1 VNETHERA
9 QAFIQQNDI
18 KKIRLVFAD
27 QNGLTR
33 GKIIP
38 ADYFLKSLN
47 QGIGFAQSIYAMDI
61 EGETIPETGLL
72 WEKGDPDYLA
82 VPDLSTL
89 TLVPWKEHTAQVI
102 VEGRLREG
110 APFFADPRH
119 ILKKIL
125 AKLSNAGYTV
135 KVASE
140 LEFYLLLADKTTPT
154 TTGTQAYSILGL
166 VAVEKVLEQFER
178 YAEIMGIP
186 VEATLTEYAPGQFE
200 INLRYEEALLMADH
214 TFLFRNMI
222 KETAAQLGY
231 HATFMAKPFAEI
243 AGSSFHLHVS
253 LWKEGKNVFARDVN
267 EVSRQ
272 PRAGKRSADILS
284 AGKDAC
290 ATPLVTDVL
299 LTETQWPEALL
310 HFIGGCQHYLNS
322 AMAFF
327 APHVNSYKRLKPGSY
342 APINDSWG
350 VNNRTV
356 SLRVPEA
363 EGSASRLEIRTP
375 GADANP
381 YYVIAAALAI
391 GWLGMEE
398 KLLPKPQVVG
408 NAYELPNSVPRD
420 LFDAVEALQASS
432 KIIELFGKEFIHVY
446 TAIKRAE
453 WRKYL
458 SVITEWERG
467 RYFELL

>member
-1 VNETHERA
+1 MNEAHERA
-9 QAFIQQNDI
+9 HAFLQEHEI
-18 KKIRLVFAD
+18 KKVRLVFAD

-38 ADYFLKSLN
+38 ADYFLKSLDK
-47 QGIGFAQSIYAMDI
+47 GIGFAQSIYAMDI

-72 WEKGDPDYLA
+72 WEHGDPDYLA

-89 TLVPWKEHTAQVI
+89 TLVPWKEHTAQV
-102 VEGRLREG
+102 VVDGVLRNG
-110 APFFADPRH
+110 APFFADPRS

-125 AKLSNAGYTV
+125 AKLSAAGFTA

-140 LEFYLLLADKTTPT
+140 LEFYLMLADKTTAT

-166 VAVEKVLEQFER
+166 VAVEKALERFEH
-178 YAEIMGIP
+178 YAELMGIP

-231 HATFMAKPFAEI
+231 HATFMVKPFADI

-253 LWKEGKNVFARDVN
+253 LWKEGKNIFARNAN
-267 EVSRQ
+267 E
-272 PRAGKRSADILS
+272 
-284 AGKDAC
+284 
-290 ATPLVTDVL
+290 
-299 LTETQWPEALL
+299 EQWPQALL
-310 HFIGGCQHYLNS
+310 HFIAGCQHYLNS

-363 EGSASRLEIRTP
+363 EGNASRLEIRTP

-391 GWLGMEE
+391 GWLGLQE
-398 KLLPKPQVVG
+398 KLLPKPEVTG
-408 NAYELPNSVPRD
+408 NAYELPSTVPRD
-420 LFDAVEALQASS
+420 LFAAIEALQASP
-432 KIIELFGKEFIHVY
+432 KLIELFGADFIHVY

-453 WRKYL
+453 WKKYI

-467 RYFELL
+467 RYFDLI

>member
-1 VNETHERA
+1 MTLKRGANLILNFGAYVNEAHERA
-9 QAFIQQNDI
+9 QAFLQQHAI

-33 GKIIP
+33 GKNIP
-38 ADYFLKSLN
+38 ADYFLKSLDK
-47 QGIGFAQSIYAMDI
+47 GIGFAQSIYAMDI

-102 VEGRLREG
+102 VEGRLRDG
-110 APFFADPRH
+110 APFFADPRA
-119 ILKKIL
+119 ILKKVL
-125 AKLSNAGYTV
+125 ARLATAGYTA

-140 LEFYLLLADKTTPT
+140 LEFYLLLSDKTTPT

-178 YAEIMGIP
+178 YAEMMGIP

-222 KETAAQLGY
+222 KETATQLGY
-231 HATFMAKPFAEI
+231 HATFMAKPFADV

-253 LWKEGKNVFARDVN
+253 LWKEGRNVFARAAN
-267 EVSRQ
+267 E
-272 PRAGKRSADILS
+272 A
-284 AGKDAC
+284 
-290 ATPLVTDVL
+290 
-299 LTETQWPEALL
+299 QWPQALL
-310 HFIGGCQHYLNS
+310 HFIAGCQRYLNS
-322 AMAFF
+322 VMVFF
-327 APHVNSYKRLKPGSY
+327 APHVNSYKRLRSGSY

-363 EGSASRLEIRTP
+363 EGGASRLEIRTP
-375 GADANP
+375 GADGNP

-398 KLLPKPQVVG
+398 ELSPKPQVTG
-408 NAYELPNSVPRD
+408 NAYELPSAMPRD
-420 LFDAVEALQASS
+420 LFAAIEALQASP
-432 KIIELFGKEFIHVY
+432 KLIELFGADFIHVY

-453 WRKYL
+453 WKKYI
-458 SVITEWERG
+458 SVITEWERE
-467 RYFELL
+467 RYFEMM

>member
-1 VNETHERA
+1 VNEAHERA
-9 QAFIQQNDI
+9 RVFLSQHEI
-18 KKIRLVFAD
+18 KKVRLVFAD

-33 GKIIP
+33 GKNIP
-38 ADYFLKSLN
+38 ADYFLKSLEK
-47 QGIGFAQSIYAMDI
+47 GIGFAQSIYAMDI
-61 EGETIPETGLL
+61 EGETVPETGLL
-72 WEKGDPDYLA
+72 WEHGDPDYLA
-82 VPDLSTL
+82 VPDLNTL

-102 VEGRLREG
+102 VEGFLRDG

-119 ILKKIL
+119 ILKKVL
-125 AKLSNAGYTV
+125 AKLSEAGFTA

-140 LEFYLLLADKTTPT
+140 LEFYLLLSDKVTPT

-166 VAVEKVLEQFER
+166 VAVEKVIERFEE
-178 YAEIMGIP
+178 YAEMMGIP

-231 HATFMAKPFAEI
+231 HATFMAKPFADS

-253 LWKEGKNVFARDVN
+253 LWKEGKNVFARAS
-267 EVSRQ
+267 EE
-272 PRAGKRSADILS
+272 KCSADILS
-284 AGKDAC
+284 AGKDAR
-290 ATPLVTDVL
+290 ATSPVIDELAN
-299 LTETQWPEALL
+299 EEQWPQALL
-310 HFIGGCQHYLNS
+310 RFIAGCQQYLNS

-327 APHVNSYKRLKPGSY
+327 APHVNSYKRLRPGSY

-363 EGSASRLEIRTP
+363 EGNASRLEIRTP
-375 GADANP
+375 GADGNP

-391 GWLGMEE
+391 GWLGVEE
-398 KLLPKPQVVG
+398 KLSPKPQVIG
-408 NAYELPNSVPRD
+408 NAYELPATVPRD
-420 LFDAVEALQASS
+420 LFAAIEALQASP
-432 KIIELFGKEFIHVY
+432 KLMQLFGADFIHVY

-453 WRKYL
+453 WKKFV
-458 SVITEWERG
+458 SVITEWEREK
-467 RYFELL
+467 YFEML

>member
-1 VNETHERA
+1 MNEAHERA
-9 QAFIQQNDI
+9 QAFIQQTGI
-18 KKIRLVFAD
+18 KKVRLVFAD

-33 GKIIP
+33 GKNIP
-38 ADYFLKSLN
+38 ADYFLKSLDK
-47 QGIGFAQSIYAMDI
+47 GIGFAQSIYAMDI

-82 VPDLSTL
+82 VADLSTL

-102 VEGRLREG
+102 VEGRLRDG
-110 APFFADPRH
+110 APFFADPRA
-119 ILKKIL
+119 ILKKVL
-125 AKLSNAGYTV
+125 AKLAAAGLTA

-178 YAEIMGIP
+178 YAEMMGIP

-231 HATFMAKPFAEI
+231 HATFMAKPYADI

-253 LWKEGKNVFARDVN
+253 LWKEGSNVFARGTN
-267 EVSRQ
+267 EA
-272 PRAGKRSADILS
+272 P
-284 AGKDAC
+284 
-290 ATPLVTDVL
+290 
-299 LTETQWPEALL
+299 WPQALL
-310 HFIGGCQHYLNS
+310 HFIGGCQRYLNS
-322 AMAFF
+322 VMAFF

-375 GADANP
+375 GADGNP

-398 KLLPKPQVVG
+398 KLSPKPQVLG
-408 NAYELPNSVPRD
+408 NAYELPSTVPRD
-420 LFDAVEALQASS
+420 LFAAIEALQASP
-432 KIIELFGKEFIHVY
+432 KLVELFGADFIHVY

-453 WRKYL
+453 WKKYI

-467 RYFELL
+467 RYFELI

>member
-1 VNETHERA
+1 MNETHERA
-9 QAFIQQNDI
+9 RAFLRQHEI
-18 KKIRLVFAD
+18 KKVRLVFAD
-27 QNGLTR
+27 QNGLMR
-33 GKIIP
+33 GKNIP
-38 ADYFLKSLN
+38 ADYFLKSLD

-61 EGETIPETGLL
+61 EGETVPETGLL
-72 WEKGDPDYLA
+72 WEHGDPDYLA
-82 VPDLSTL
+82 VPDLNTL
-89 TLVPWKEHTAQVI
+89 TLVPWKEHTAQII
-102 VEGRLREG
+102 VAGFLRDG
-110 APFFADPRH
+110 VPFFADPRH

-125 AKLSNAGYTV
+125 AKLSDAGYTA

-140 LEFYLLLADKTTPT
+140 LEFYLLLADKITPT

-222 KETAAQLGY
+222 KETAQQLGY
-231 HATFMAKPFAEI
+231 HATFMAKPFADS
-243 AGSSFHLHVS
+243 AGSSFHLHLS
-253 LWKEGKNVFARDVN
+253 LWKESKNIFARSAN
-267 EVSRQ
+267 E
-272 PRAGKRSADILS
+272 A
-284 AGKDAC
+284 
-290 ATPLVTDVL
+290 
-299 LTETQWPEALL
+299 QWPQALL
-310 HFIGGCQHYLNS
+310 HFIGGCQQYLNA

-327 APHVNSYKRLKPGSY
+327 APHVNSYKRLRPGSY

-375 GADANP
+375 GADGNP

-398 KLLPKPQVVG
+398 NLSPKPQVIG
-408 NAYELPNSVPRD
+408 NAYDLPATVPRD
-420 LFDAVEALQASS
+420 LFAAIDALQAGP
-432 KIIELFGKEFIHVY
+432 KLIELFGEDFIHVY

-453 WRKYL
+453 WKKYI

-467 RYFELL
+467 RYLEML

>member
-1 VNETHERA
+1 MNEAHERA
-9 QAFIQQNDI
+9 QAFLQQHEIN
-18 KKIRLVFAD
+18 KVRLVFAD

-33 GKIIP
+33 GKNIP
-38 ADYFLKSLN
+38 ADYFLKSLDK
-47 QGIGFAQSIYAMDI
+47 GIGFAQSIYAMDI

-82 VPDLSTL
+82 VADLNTL

-102 VEGRLREG
+102 VEGRLRDG
-110 APFFADPRH
+110 APFFADPRA
-119 ILKKIL
+119 ILKKVL
-125 AKLSNAGYTV
+125 AKLAAAGLTA

-140 LEFYLLLADKTTPT
+140 LEFYLMLSDKTTPT

-178 YAEIMGIP
+178 YAEMMGIP

-222 KETAAQLGY
+222 KETAAQLGH
-231 HATFMAKPFAEI
+231 HATFMAKPFADI

-253 LWKEGKNVFARDVN
+253 LWKDGKNIFARGTS
-267 EVSRQ
+267 E
-272 PRAGKRSADILS
+272 A
-284 AGKDAC
+284 
-290 ATPLVTDVL
+290 
-299 LTETQWPEALL
+299 QWPQALL
-310 HFIGGCQHYLNS
+310 HFVGGCQHYLNS
-322 AMAFF
+322 VMAFF

-375 GADANP
+375 GADGNP

-398 KLLPKPQVVG
+398 KLSPKPQVLG
-408 NAYELPNSVPRD
+408 NAYELPSTVPRD
-420 LFDAVEALQASS
+420 LFAAIEALQASP
-432 KIIELFGKEFIHVY
+432 KLIELFGADFIHVY
-446 TAIKRAE
+446 AAIKRAE
-453 WRKYL
+453 WKKYI

-467 RYFELL
+467 RYFEML